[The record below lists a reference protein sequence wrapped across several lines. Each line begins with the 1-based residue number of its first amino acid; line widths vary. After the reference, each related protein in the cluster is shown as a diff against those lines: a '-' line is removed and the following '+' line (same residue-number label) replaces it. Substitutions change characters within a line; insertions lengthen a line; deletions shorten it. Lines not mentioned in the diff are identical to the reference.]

1 MSDTILVFE
10 SVGFWQILG
19 VVAAVA
25 LAGFL
30 AWLGLRG
37 TTSPGR
43 RVFLIVARG
52 AALLLVGM
60 LLLGPA
66 LQHRKLQPLQRRMAV
81 LVDASESMGVSEG
94 DSTRIEKVA
103 EFLGNEMPALQRLRD
118 EYSEEYSYSL
128 ETYTFAKQLQF
139 VPSEELGKRADGK
152 STDILAALSALGGS
166 ASGQKDLAAVVLVSD
181 GADTEQLRGLHPG
194 ADLSEGVQ
202 KTIESLECPVNTFSV
217 GGRDDFVDLAISD
230 VAFDDFAFIR
240 NAVEV
245 EVTLQSTGMD
255 AVTVPVV
262 LEQGG
267 RNLASKVVKVPA
279 EGAEKVTLRFVPDRV
294 GKFTYRVVAPV
305 MDGESISENNTR
317 SYVARVIRD
326 KIRVLHVVGRPS
338 WDQRFLREVL
348 KRNPN
353 IDLVSF
359 YILRM
364 HLDAPGV
371 SEKQLSLIPF
381 PVAQLFGTEIDTF
394 DVVIFQ
400 NFNHAPYQV
409 SFYLGQVVQYVRG
422 GGAFCM
428 IGGDLSFGAGGYG
441 LTPLEEIL
449 PVRLNAGKDFRVDQ
463 FKAVLSPE
471 GSGHPVLDLGEP
483 GLWERLPELEAFNL
497 ASDPVPG
504 AFVLLVHPF
513 ERSGSGRA
521 PVLALREV
529 GRGRVAAL
537 MTDGSWRWNFV
548 HAGRGGG
555 TRPYHRFFNNLLR
568 WLIRDPALDPV
579 YLRSR
584 KARYAP
590 GEPVQLKIQA
600 HGVAPSTSA
609 VITLYAGRKGE
620 ALEKHS
626 VELDDQGK
634 GEIELKSPGTGAFMV
649 RIQVGDHEVEE
660 AFVVEGISKERA
672 NPAPR
677 PHLLDKIAKATGGN
691 FSSVERGSFDDL
703 KIDSERRYRVEAST
717 TRPLLGVWWVLAG
730 LIGLLVAEWWI
741 RRYWGFS

>member
-10 SVGFWQILG
+10 SAGSWSIAG
-19 VVAAVA
+19 VLAAVA
-25 LAGFL
+25 LACGL
-30 AWLGLRG
+30 AWSGLRG
-37 TTSPGR
+37 TTSRGR
-43 RVFLIVARG
+43 RIFLIAARG
-52 AALLLVGM
+52 LALLLVGI
-60 LLLGPA
+60 LLLEPA
-66 LQHRKLQPLQRRMAV
+66 LQQRKLKPLQRRVAL

-94 DSTRIEKVA
+94 GSSRVEKA
-103 EFLGNEMPALQRLRD
+103 ARFLEKEAGALQKLRD
-118 EYSEEYSYSL
+118 DYSV
-128 ETYTFAKQLQF
+128 ETYAFAKRLSP
-139 VPSEELGKRADGK
+139 VPPEELGKRADGGT
-152 STDILAALSALGGS
+152 TDILAALSALSEGS
-166 ASGQKDLAAVVLVSD
+166 TSGRRDLAAIVLVSD
-181 GADTEQLRGLHPG
+181 GADTEQMKHISPG
-194 ADLSEGVQ
+194 SDLPEAVRNAV
-202 KTIESLECPVNTFSV
+202 ESLGSPVNTFSV
-217 GGRDDFVDLAISD
+217 GGGDDFVDLAISD

-245 EVTLQSTGMD
+245 EVTLQSTGME
-255 AVTVPVV
+255 AVSVPVV

-267 RNLASKVVKVPA
+267 RNLASQVVAVPA
-279 EGAEKVTLRFVPDRV
+279 EGSEKAILRFVPDRV

-305 MDGESISENNTR
+305 IEGESISENNAR

-348 KRNPN
+348 RRNPN

-371 SEKQLSLIPF
+371 GEQELSLIPF

-409 SFYLGQVVQYVRG
+409 SFFLNQVVQYIRG

-449 PVRLNAGKDFRVDQ
+449 PVRLQAGGDFHLDQ
-463 FKAVLSPE
+463 FRAVVSPE

-483 GLWERLPELEAFNL
+483 GLWERLPELDAFNL
-497 ASDPVPG
+497 ASAPAPG
-504 AFVLLVHPF
+504 ALVLLVHPF

-521 PVLALREV
+521 PILALREV

-537 MTDGSWRWNFV
+537 LTDGSWRWNFL

-555 TRPYHRFFNNLLR
+555 TRPYHRFYNNLLR

-579 YLRSR
+579 FLRSR

-600 HGVAPSTSA
+600 HGVSPASQA
-609 VITLYAGRKGE
+609 VITLYTGRGKE
-620 ALEKHS
+620 PMQRHS
-626 VELDDQGK
+626 LELDDQGR
-634 GEIELKSPGTGAFMV
+634 GEIELKSPGTGAYTV
-649 RIQVGDHEVEE
+649 RIGVGDHQVEE
-660 AFVVEGISKERA
+660 AFVVEGAGKERS

-677 PHLLDKIAKATGGN
+677 PDLLDKIARATGGRS
-691 FSSVERGSFDDL
+691 SSVERGSL
-703 KIDSERRYRVEAST
+703 AGLNIDSERRYRVEAST
-717 TRPLLGVWWVLAG
+717 NRPLLSNWWLLAG
-730 LIGLLVAEWWI
+730 LIGLLVAEWWT

>member
-10 SVGFWQILG
+10 SAGPGSIAG
-19 VVAAVA
+19 VVAAVV
-25 LAGFL
+25 LAGLL

-37 TTSPGR
+37 TTSRWR
-43 RVFLIVARG
+43 RFLLIALRG
-52 AALLLVGM
+52 SALLLVGM
-60 LLLGPA
+60 LLLEPA
-66 LQHRKLQPLQRRMAV
+66 LQRRRLKPLQRRVAL

-94 DSTRIEKVA
+94 ETSRAEKVVG
-103 EFLGNEMPALQRLRD
+103 FLREQGPALRRLRED
-118 EYSEEYSYSL
+118 YSVEAYN
-128 ETYTFAKQLQF
+128 FAGRLD
-139 VPSEELGKRADGK
+139 PAPPEELGKHADGK
-152 STDILAALSALGGS
+152 LTDIVAVLSALSEGS
-166 ASGQKDLAAVVLVSD
+166 AAGQRDLAAIVLLSD
-181 GADTEQLRGLHPG
+181 GADTEQLKNLPSSAALPEEVH
-194 ADLSEGVQ
+194 
-202 KTIESLECPVNTFSV
+202 KTFESLHSPVNTFSV
-217 GGRDDFVDLAISD
+217 GGASDFVDLAISD
-230 VAFDDFAFIR
+230 VVFDDFTFIR

-245 EVTLQSTGMD
+245 EVTLRSTGME
-255 AVTVPVV
+255 AVSVPVV

-267 RNLASKVVKVPA
+267 RNLASQVVKVPA
-279 EGAEKVTLRFVPDRV
+279 EGVEKTVLRFVPDRV
-294 GKFTYRVVAPV
+294 GKFTYRLVAPV
-305 MDGESISENNTR
+305 MEGESISENNTR

-348 KRNPN
+348 RRNPN

-371 SEKQLSLIPF
+371 SEKELSLIPF

-409 SFYLGQVVQYVRG
+409 SFYLNQLVQYVSG

-449 PVRLNAGKDFRVDQ
+449 PVRLQAGKDFRVDR
-463 FKAVLSPE
+463 FRAVLSPE

-497 ASDPVPG
+497 ASAAVPG
-504 AFVLLVHPF
+504 ARVLLVHPF
-513 ERSGSGRA
+513 ERAGSGRA
-521 PVLALREV
+521 PILALREV

-537 MTDGSWRWNFV
+537 LTDGSWRWNFL
-548 HAGRGGG
+548 HAGRGGS
-555 TRPYHRFFNNLLR
+555 TRGYHRFYNNLLR
-568 WLIRDPALDPV
+568 WLIRDPALEPV
-579 YLRSR
+579 FLRSR

-600 HGVAPSTSA
+600 HGVPPSSQA
-609 VITLYAGRKGE
+609 VIALYPGRAE
-620 ALEKHS
+620 EPVQRHS
-626 VELDDQGK
+626 VELDDSGR
-634 GEIELKSPGTGAFMV
+634 GEIELKPPGTGAFTV
-649 RIQVGDHEVEE
+649 RTEIGEHRAEE
-660 AFVVEGISKERA
+660 AFVVEGTSKERS

-677 PHLLDKIAKATGGN
+677 PDILDKIASATGG
-691 FSSVERGSFDDL
+691 SSGSVERGSL
-703 KIDSERRYRVEAST
+703 AGLNIDSERRYRVEAST
-717 TRPLLGVWWVLAG
+717 TRPLLANWWVLAG

>member
-1 MSDTILVFE
+1 V
-10 SVGFWQILG
+10 
-19 VVAAVA
+19 
-25 LAGFL
+25 
-30 AWLGLRG
+30 
-37 TTSPGR
+37 
-43 RVFLIVARG
+43 LIAARG
-52 AALLLVGM
+52 AALLLVSM

-66 LQHRKLQPLQRRMAV
+66 LQHRKLRPLQRRMAV
-81 LVDASESMGVSEG
+81 LVDASQSMGVSEG
-94 DSTRIEKVA
+94 GRTRIEKVA
-103 EFLGNEMPALQRLRD
+103 GFLEKEMPALQRLRD
-118 EYSEEYSYSL
+118 EDSKESSYSV
-128 ETYTFAKQLQF
+128 ETYAFAKQLQA
-139 VPSEELGKRADGK
+139 VPPEELGKRADGG
-152 STDILAALSALGGS
+152 STDILAALSALGGP
-166 ASGQKDLAAVVLVSD
+166 AAGEKDLAAVVVVSD
-181 GADTEQLRGLHPG
+181 GADTEQLRSLLPG
-194 ADLSEGVQ
+194 EDLPEAVEKVIQ
-202 KTIESLECPVNTFSV
+202 SLGCPVNTFSV
-217 GGRDDFVDLAISD
+217 GGRENFVDLAISD
-230 VAFDDFAFIR
+230 VTFDDFAFIR

-255 AVTVPVV
+255 TIAVPIV

-267 RNLASKVVKVPA
+267 RNLASKVVTVPA

-371 SEKQLSLIPF
+371 SETQLSLIPF

-409 SFYLGQVVQYVRG
+409 SFYLGQVVRYVRG

-428 IGGDLSFGAGGYG
+428 IGGDLAFGAGGYG
-441 LTPLEEIL
+441 LTPLEEVL
-449 PVRLNAGKDFRVDQ
+449 PVRLDTGNDFRVDQ
-463 FKAVLSPE
+463 FKPVLTPE

-497 ASDPVPG
+497 AAAAAPD
-504 AFVLLVHPF
+504 ALVLMAHPF

-521 PVLALREV
+521 PILALREV
-529 GRGRVAAL
+529 DRGRVAAL
-537 MTDGSWRWNFV
+537 LSDGSWRWNFV
-548 HAGRGGG
+548 YAGRGGG
-555 TRPYHRFFNNLLR
+555 PRPYHRFYNNLLR

-600 HGVAPSTSA
+600 HGVAPSTS
-609 VITLYAGRKGE
+609 VVVTLHAGRKGE
-620 ALEKHS
+620 AVEKHS

-634 GEIELKSPGTGAFMV
+634 GEIELKSPGTGAYIV
-649 RIQVGDHEVEE
+649 RVQVGDQEVEE
-660 AFVVEGISKERA
+660 AFVVEGISKERS

-677 PHLLDKIAKATGGN
+677 PALLDKIAKATGGH
-691 FSSVERGSFDDL
+691 SGSVERDSFSEL

-717 TRPLLGVWWVLAG
+717 TRPLLGFWWVLAG